1 MHVTNLKK
9 LVPLWFDLSVKMKA
23 DREADGGQPTLALTL
38 ALTLTLT
45 LTLTSTLAL
54 TLTRRLRLDAGDVG
68 LLRRR
73 AKGGCQ
79 ALRLAAVTD

>member
-1 MHVTNLKK
+1 VGPSPAIMHVTNLKK

-45 LTLTSTLAL
+45 FHPN
-54 TLTRRLRLDAGDVG
+54 LDPGPDFDQAPSVG
-68 LLRRR
+68 CWRCGATPSPR
-73 AKGGCQ
+73 
-79 ALRLAAVTD
+79 